1 MPELSV
7 RVEVA
12 APPEQSWAA
21 LTDWARQREWML
33 GTTVHASSGTGHAV
47 GDELR
52 AVTGIGRV
60 GMVDRMRITR
70 WDPPRVC
77 EVLHEGRIVRG
88 PGTFAVE
95 SRGRGSLVIWA
106 EDLDL
111 PLGALGRL
119 GWPLVRPLARWG
131 LQRSL
136 HRFARW
142 APAYS

>member
-1 MPELSV
+1 MPELTV
-7 RVEVA
+7 HVDVP
-12 APPEQSWAA
+12 APPEQAWAA
-21 LTDWARQREWML
+21 MTDWARQREWML
-33 GTTVHASSGTGHAV
+33 GTSVQPTAGTGQAV
-47 GDELR
+47 GDQLR
-52 AVTGIGRV
+52 AVTGVGRV
-60 GMVDRMRITR
+60 GLVDRMRITR

-77 EVLHEGRIVRG
+77 EVLHQGRIVRG

-95 SRGRGSLVIWA
+95 PRGTGSRVVWS

-111 PLGALGRL
+111 PLGAVGRL
-119 GWPLVRPLARWG
+119 GWPLVRPFARWG

>member
-1 MPELSV
+1 MPELRV
-7 RVEVA
+7 HVEVDA
-12 APPEQSWAA
+12 SPEQSWRA
-21 LTDWARQREWML
+21 LTDWARQGEWML
-33 GTTVHASSGTGHAV
+33 GTTVQATAGTGHAV

-52 AVTGIGRV
+52 ALTGIGRI

-77 EVLHEGRIVRG
+77 EVLHQGRIVRG

-95 SRGRGSLVIWA
+95 PHETGSRVIWA

-119 GWPLVRPLARWG
+119 GWPLVRPFARWG